1 MKAKRIMATILTA
14 VITAT
19 TASFTTT
26 ALNVG
31 DVIGETLYTDI
42 VASINGQNIASYNY
56 KGHIW

>member
-1 MKAKRIMATILTA
+1 MATILTA
-14 VITAT
+14 VITA
-19 TASFTTT
+19 T

-42 VASINGQNIASYNY
+42 VASIDGQNIASYNY